1 MPGKRGRPTGFRLSE
16 ETREKIRQGRLGQL
30 HSEETRQKI
39 AATMNNGRSSILVRF
54 VEFATMY
61 IIRARRT
68 ANCNPIM
75 QDIIDVFCEQ
85 EGLGKDSLNT
95 YSVKYRVCLEVH
107 GFISVANVNTIDRR
121 LRFINPTPLFPAS
134 PGASN
139 QIRDLNALV
148 VEYIRYIYRVK
159 AREKSAQKGIKPN
172 RRFKYNGI

>member
-1 MPGKRGRPTGFRLSE
+1 MGFRLSE
-16 ETREKIRQGRLGQL
+16 ETKEKIRQSRLGQV
-30 HSEETRQKI
+30 HSEETRRKI
-39 AATMNNGRSSILVRF
+39 AAAMNNGRLSILARF

-75 QDIIDVFCEQ
+75 QDIIDAFCEQ
-85 EGLGKDSLNT
+85 EGLGKDALNT

-121 LRFINPTPLFPAS
+121 IRFINPTPLFPAS
-134 PGASN
+134 PNASK
-139 QIRDLNALV
+139 QIRNLNMLV
-148 VEYIRYIYRVK
+148 VEYVRYIYRVK

-172 RRFKYNGI
+172 HRFKYSDI